1 MPAFQF
7 SATDLKQLR
16 QQLNAWRRSQTRRT
30 PIPDPAWEAAATLAR
45 THGVSRV
52 AQTLRLDFYRLR
64 DRSMCAP
71 PSPSGFVEVPWS
83 ALAPA
88 SDGRPCTIEL
98 SDAHG
103 GKMTLQWVADAPGLI
118 ALAQAF
124 WRRSK

>member
-1 MPAFQF
+1 MPASQF

-16 QQLNAWRRSQTRRT
+16 QQLNAWRRSQSRRT

-45 THGVSRV
+45 AHGVSRV
-52 AQTLRLDFYRLR
+52 AQTLRLDFYKLR
-64 DRSMCAP
+64 DRSLRAQ

-88 SDGRPCTIEL
+88 TDARPRTVEL
-98 SDAHG
+98 YDAQR

-124 WRRSK
+124 